1 VSGYLLDTN
10 HLSPLV
16 TIGHPLRDRI
26 LLLSGQGGA
35 FAIPAPAVTEFLFG
49 IILLPRGEQN
59 LAEWARLAPSFS
71 YLDVTRRDAEHAAR
85 LQVALRRQGWQ
96 LSTVD
101 ALIASIALRN
111 DLTLLTTDGDFDQI
125 NSLKLENWLR

>member
-1 VSGYLLDTN
+1 MSGYLLETN

-16 TIGHPLRDRI
+16 TVGHPLRDRI
-26 LLLSGQGGA
+26 LLYSGQEGA

-71 YLDVTRRDAEHAAR
+71 YLDVTRRDA
-85 LQVALRRQGWQ
+85 
-96 LSTVD
+96 
-101 ALIASIALRN
+101 
-111 DLTLLTTDGDFDQI
+111 
-125 NSLKLENWLR
+125 